1 MQYKNKDDIGFK
13 DLVSFKILLDEMY
26 EEILFSPK
34 EQAVLHNMRN
44 TLGYWQNI
52 FLSDKYNLVWV
63 EGADKEKIALS
74 IARFPEDRDIYFIDY
89 VFVKP
94 EFRGQGIAK
103 EMMSQQMK
111 FAKEK
116 YSLDDDVLR
125 LRSRK
130 LEPIVQ
136 KITE

>member
-1 MQYKNKDDIGFK
+1 MKYKDKNDIGFK
-13 DLVSFKILLDEMY
+13 DLVTFKLLLDEMY

-34 EQAVLHNMRN
+34 EQAVLSNMRN

-63 EGADKEKIALS
+63 EGENEEKIALS
-74 IARFPEDRDIYFIDY
+74 IARFPEDKDIYFIDY

-103 EMMSQQMK
+103 EMMSKQMQ
-111 FAKEK
+111 FAKENH
-116 YSLDDDVLR
+116 SMDDDVLK
-125 LRSRK
+125 LRARK

-136 KITE
+136 KIAE